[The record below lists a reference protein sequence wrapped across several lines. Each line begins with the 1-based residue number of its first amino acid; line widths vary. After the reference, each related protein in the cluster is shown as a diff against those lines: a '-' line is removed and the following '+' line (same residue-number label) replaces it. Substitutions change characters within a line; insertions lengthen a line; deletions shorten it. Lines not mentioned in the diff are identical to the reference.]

1 MSNNIYDRYTHRY
14 LGKYLRF
21 LRDYCNL
28 NLMSMYN
35 CFDGEILPTLRITD
49 LDKSEEDEESEEDTT
64 PKHRFTVDDKNYVFY
79 KVPVISNQ
87 VYTMATDCALTI
99 EMFCGYDIKSTIEP
113 IKETYNKVNSCSFNI
128 PFIYE
133 IGNYDNSQNNLCII
147 LKVPMSLKSSIVIL
161 EGDYSSSCQVDL
173 SNNQCLLN
181 QPYEYKK
188 TIMIDDEGHYIIES
202 NPSWSN
208 ENLYSSKPE
217 LLSTNNIQ
225 GSFLLATR
233 MVEYLTENAIT
244 GNSKSYDI
252 RKLQLRLYDL
262 GLTNGDM
269 WGVWDDKDR
278 EGIYKFVQEHNLNSK
293 YYDVLSYFD
302 KNVEDVMG
310 GVM

>member
-1 MSNNIYDRYTHRY
+1 MFKLNDNNIFIGEIKQILREFNLPNCNIYKEGENLIPNTHYIKGNGFYFCNSNGELELISSYVYGSFLPNITSNLKMSNNIYDRYTHRY

-79 KVPVISNQ
+79 KVPVISNK

-161 EGDYSSSCQVDL
+161 EGDYSSSC
-173 SNNQCLLN
+173 
-181 QPYEYKK
+181 
-188 TIMIDDEGHYIIES
+188 
-202 NPSWSN
+202 
-208 ENLYSSKPE
+208 
-217 LLSTNNIQ
+217 
-225 GSFLLATR
+225 
-233 MVEYLTENAIT
+233 
-244 GNSKSYDI
+244 
-252 RKLQLRLYDL
+252 
-262 GLTNGDM
+262 
-269 WGVWDDKDR
+269 
-278 EGIYKFVQEHNLNSK
+278 
-293 YYDVLSYFD
+293 
-302 KNVEDVMG
+302 
-310 GVM
+310 